1 MSVETDIERI
11 VADHPVVLF
20 MKGTRTAPQ
29 CGFSARAC
37 DILDEYLEEYAT
49 VNVLADPRIREGV
62 KTFSKWPTIPQLYV
76 KSKFVGGSDII
87 HELTE
92 SGELADILG
101 VKRLDLEQPTITMSK
116 SAENAFLKFWEAEG
130 DSEEPVVRLTIGSN
144 WDPLL
149 DLDLIRPGDLVIDM
163 GELDLVMT
171 RSTARRADGVKID
184 FIERGGQSG
193 FKVENPN
200 RPPMVKQLTV
210 DELKQWMDQGKP
222 HLLVDVRTD
231 EERSTAKIEPSVQL
245 DAAMRAQLEEMD
257 RAQTIV
263 FFCHRGSRSQQAA
276 NHLLNMGFTDV
287 HNLQGGIDAWSM
299 HVDPDVPR
307 Y

>member
-1 MSVETDIERI
+1 MSVELEIERI
-11 VADHPVVLF
+11 VGDHPVVLF

-37 DILDEYLEEYAT
+37 DILDEYLDDYAT
-49 VNVLADPRIREGV
+49 VNVLADPRIREGI

-76 KSKFVGGSDII
+76 KAKFVGGSDII

-101 VKRLDLEQPTITMSK
+101 TKRIDLERPSIELSK

-149 DLDLIRPGDLVIDM
+149 DLDLIRPGDVVVDM

-171 RSTARRADGVKID
+171 RSTARRADGIRID
-184 FIERGGQSG
+184 FVERGGQSG
-193 FKVENPN
+193 FKVDNPN
-200 RPPMVKQLTV
+200 RPPMVNQLTV
-210 DELKQWMDQGKP
+210 DELKEWMDQGKP
-222 HLLVDVRTD
+222 HLLVDVRTE
-231 EERSTAKIEPSVQL
+231 EERSTAKIEPSHFFDDDLRGKL
-245 DAAMRAQLEEMD
+245 DDMD
-257 RAQTIV
+257 RAQTVV
-263 FFCHRGSRSQQAA
+263 FYCHRGSRSQQAA
-276 NHLLNMGFTDV
+276 THLLNMGFKDV
-287 HNLQGGIDAWSM
+287 HNLQGGIDAWSV
-299 HVDPDVPR
+299 HIDEDVPR